1 MYVWQGCMQCVCWS
15 IVLSTTPLIYI
26 YNAFL
31 DYKSSSSSG
40 ISHIRNEIT
49 CFHSCSET
57 VCVSAQIK
65 HLKYSKRIFKV
76 KHSTTPYGFDWGPFF
91 WAWVCLFEEFHHG
104 VIGLPWSVQETD
116 GQKIYPVN
124 RENCRVC
131 WGHSRFPCADQNK
144 KESHP
149 LACVARLLQPSSQLE
164 TMIKL
169 SNCDRTLWRRL
180 LSEFATQHPW
190 KKRVAILGCQ

>member
-1 MYVWQGCMQCVCWS
+1 MAGVYAMCV
-15 IVLSTTPLIYI
+15 LINRIKYHSSYI
-26 YNAFL
+26 YNAFI

-65 HLKYSKRIFKV
+65 HLKYSKRIFQV
-76 KHSTTPYGFDWGPFF
+76 KHSTTPYGFDWRPFF

-104 VIGLPWSVQETD
+104 VIGLPWFSSGNRWKKNISSESWKLPCVLRSFQVPMCWPKQERIT
-116 GQKIYPVN
+116 
-124 RENCRVC
+124 
-131 WGHSRFPCADQNK
+131 ST
-144 KESHP
+144 
-149 LACVARLLQPSSQLE
+149 CVTRLLQPSSQLE

-169 SNCDRTLWRRL
+169 SNCGRTLWRRL

-190 KKRVAILGCQ
+190 KKMVAILGCQ